1 MKRKVNTLQGFK
13 KGGKKQDWVSEKI
26 SMLMKEGRPQ
36 DQAIAMAL
44 SMWSQKHEDGGYQLP
59 MYEGGDI
66 FGDQEDYEND
76 LIGKYGRSTS
86 YPMNQ
91 QDSSTGTIDPNFNFS
106 SPVLPTFN
114 FSSKVAPDYK
124 FGEASKQS
132 AFPITT
138 GFPSSMNLSAVNP
151 NNKHQQFFANKLAES
166 SNMGTSI
173 DGSKQDKKREEAKNT
188 ITSWQTPQL
197 YGGKD
202 IASSAYS
209 FGNYAKNKDVPGMIF
224 SGLNA
229 AIPIIKAGAAGY
241 ATANRENY
249 NQKSFSENLKDAFT
263 GRGSEEALGAN
274 GGYYSQGAI
283 LPMYQDGDIYGDQ
296 EGYKNDLISKYGR
309 STSYPMNQQDVDS
322 YGSDNI
328 YGDQEGYKN
337 DLIDKYARP
346 KAYPT
351 NQQEAYQEQIGSQ
364 KGYVTPTIDPNSARD
379 VWTAKTGLSWAEAK
393 KRGYTD
399 GSASGNK
406 ALLDRFGKE
415 NVASILENKPKR
427 ASTRVA
433 RATQNKTQTAPKS
446 TQAPYTEQQA
456 AADYAAYR
464 KQNPTT
470 KRNTGK
476 ITASEEGN
484 MITRAGEILA
494 NPIQSFG
501 HLAKYGEMP
510 AEGFSK
516 NNKNA
521 YDQVIGLANPLY
533 WANAVG
539 NAADYASEGEYK
551 KAAFEALDALP
562 AAGKIKYVRYLPL
575 DKASKLAVE
584 KAIPLL
590 SKKGALTAAEKA
602 IVYEAKTVSD
612 VAIRQAAK
620 PITGMAKYYPKGSNQ
635 IGQGPLNMYY
645 DPLQLASGARQLTS
659 GAKQLGSGAPQL
671 SQGARRLGFEEGGYY
686 QEGGMQP
693 GPEEQMEGQ
702 MSNPQE
708 EGAEQQGGD
717 QMQQVM
723 QEVSQAL
730 QQGANPQEVVQQLV
744 QMGMPEE
751 QATQIVQQVLE
762 MMQQQEGQQ
771 APPQLRRGGYYQEGG
786 EMMDEGAEGET
797 PNMEQI
803 EGQVEQALKQGA
815 DPQQV
820 LQQLVQMGMPEEQA
834 VQMIQEI
841 LQEIQGGETE
851 QEAPEQPM
859 MRDGGNYLS
868 ALKGKTIK
876 NYTYNSKTG
885 NYDVEFE

>member
-66 FGDQEDYEND
+66 FGE
-76 LIGKYGRSTS
+76 
-86 YPMNQ
+86 

-132 AFPITT
+132 AFPTTT

-229 AIPIIKAGAAGY
+229 ALPLVRAGAAGY
-241 ATANRENY
+241 ATANRDNY
-249 NQKSFSENLKDAFT
+249 IQKSFSENLKDAFT

-296 EGYKNDLISKYGR
+296 EGYKNDLISKYDR
-309 STSYPMNQQDVDS
+309 SKSYPMNQQEESVDA
-322 YGSDNI
+322 GVVPA
-328 YGDQEGYKN
+328 QETYMGQIP
-337 DLIDKYARP
+337 L
-346 KAYPT
+346 
-351 NQQEAYQEQIGSQ
+351 QQRYS
-364 KGYVTPTIDPNSARD
+364 TPTIDPNSARD

-446 TQAPYTEQQA
+446 TQAPYTDKQA
-456 AADYAAYR
+456 ATDYANYMAENKAKYATA
-464 KQNPTT
+464 K
-470 KRNTGK
+470 KRDMGE
-476 ITASEEGN
+476 IRAAPEGN

-620 PITGMAKYYPKGSNQ
+620 PITGMAKYYPKGANQ

-708 EGAEQQGGD
+708 EGTEQQGGD
-717 QMQQVM
+717 QMQQIM

-859 MRDGGNYLS
+859 MRNGGNYLS